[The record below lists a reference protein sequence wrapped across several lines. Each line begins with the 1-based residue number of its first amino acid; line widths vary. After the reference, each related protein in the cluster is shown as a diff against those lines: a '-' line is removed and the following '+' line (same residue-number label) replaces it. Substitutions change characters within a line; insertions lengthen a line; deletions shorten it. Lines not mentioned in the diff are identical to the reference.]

1 MGFIAAG
8 SSVKEVAKLL
18 EKVAKTVLEWG
29 TSNAVSYDTSKK
41 EAVLFSKSDRQR
53 LNKQLRETQITV
65 GSEQI
70 KFNKKATQW
79 LGVWLDSQ
87 LKFTSHINE
96 RVRRA
101 RAAEIQIKGLIRTHG
116 LVHGLVLRIQL
127 AVVQSTALYG
137 AELWWKGQKNHKD
150 TIQQLINRQA
160 RSIT

>member
-1 MGFIAAG
+1 M
-8 SSVKEVAKLL
+8 
-18 EKVAKTVLEWG
+18 
-29 TSNAVSYDTSKK
+29 
-41 EAVLFSKSDRQR
+41 
-53 LNKQLRETQITV
+53 

-101 RAAEIQIKGLIRTHG
+101 RAAEVQIKGLIRTHG
-116 LVHGLVLRIQL
+116 LVHGLVRRIQL